1 MRRVQSYEHP
11 KYLQVNPVPV
21 PVSAVSQVPVSQ
33 VPVSQV
39 PVSHVSPQQVPVVEH
54 KKDER
59 YVVPKVKFIPVPWSP
74 VSVGVQG
81 PSYVHPSEQ
90 GSYADQPIR
99 KDVDYQQYQQYYKQL
114 WARPVQVG
122 YLDSGYGYGY
132 PGYGSSGYS
141 PYKYPVE
148 YQRDYPYQV
157 QHQGLS
163 AGSYPVGG
171 YPVSGY
177 PVSGYPV
184 GHQQQ
189 GYYQPGPVSNVSII
203 NKLNFLIEVLKFTK
217 TKIKSSET
225 YFFRFNFYFSL
236 MITEGP

>member
-1 MRRVQSYEHP
+1 M
-11 KYLQVNPVPV
+11 QVNPVPV

-33 VPVSQV
+33 VSPHQV
-39 PVSHVSPQQVPVVEH
+39 PVEH

-122 YLDSGYGYGY
+122 YLDSVYGYGY
-132 PGYGSSGYS
+132 PGYGSSGYL
-141 PYKYPVE
+141 PYKHPVE

-157 QHQGLS
+157 QHQGS
-163 AGSYPVGG
+163 SVGSYPVGSYPVGG

-177 PVSGYPV
+177 PVGY
-184 GHQQQ
+184 QQ
-189 GYYQPGPVSNVSII
+189 GYYPTGPVSNVSII
-203 NKLNFLIEVLKFTK
+203 NKLNFLIEALRFTK

-225 YFFRFNFYFSL
+225 HFFRFNFCL
-236 MITEGP
+236 A